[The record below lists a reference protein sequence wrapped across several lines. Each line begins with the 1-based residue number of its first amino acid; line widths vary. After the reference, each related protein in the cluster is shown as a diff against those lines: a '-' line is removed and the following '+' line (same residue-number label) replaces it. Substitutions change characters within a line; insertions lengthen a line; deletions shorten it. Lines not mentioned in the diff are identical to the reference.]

1 LDAAKKPKETMSGL
15 GLLVGQYSDSDDGG
29 NSDTSDS
36 DEDSDGI
43 EKSEFCQLR
52 RLYTLHHRKQKHKS

>member
-1 LDAAKKPKETMSGL
+1 MVRIWTQL
-15 GLLVGQYSDSDDGG
+15 GLFKGASGDCKDFFIFSDSDDNG

-43 EKSEFCQLR
+43 EKRAEIGTKDS
-52 RLYTLHHRKQKHKS
+52 K

>member
-1 LDAAKKPKETMSGL
+1 MDKKPEDGLSGL
-15 GLLVGQYSDSDDGG
+15 GLLVGQYRYIEVRIKNIIENVLSDSG

-43 EKSEFCQLR
+43 EKRPEIGS
-52 RLYTLHHRKQKHKS
+52 K

>member
-1 LDAAKKPKETMSGL
+1 MDKKPEDGLSGL
-15 GLLVGQYSDSDDGG
+15 GLLVGQYRYIEVRIENIIENVLSDSG

-43 EKSEFCQLR
+43 EKRPEIGS
-52 RLYTLHHRKQKHKS
+52 K